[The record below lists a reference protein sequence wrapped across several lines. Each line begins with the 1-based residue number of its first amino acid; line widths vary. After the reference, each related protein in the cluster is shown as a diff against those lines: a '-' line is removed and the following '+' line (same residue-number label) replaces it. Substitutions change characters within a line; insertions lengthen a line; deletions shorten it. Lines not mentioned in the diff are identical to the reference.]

1 MRLKWLFSAA
11 FFLSTTRQIQQGI
24 VDVSPE
30 QIDVKYLGLVA
41 WRYQGYLK
49 ALGLAMVG
57 ECGEQ
62 GHFTD
67 T

>member
-1 MRLKWLFSAA
+1 MGRVNELK
-11 FFLSTTRQIQQGI
+11 LSPRPQKG
-24 VDVSPE
+24 DVSPE

-62 GHFTD
+62 EHFTD